1 MKPFFLATLLL
12 IALLVPLMSS
22 TAQHENRALLRGKI
36 TDRTTSAPL
45 AAELGL
51 AIRTPKGIVMK
62 HTRANEQG
70 EFQFNNLPV
79 GDYHLSTK
87 HDDYAVEHAGFSLQP
102 DDARTFDFRLVKAVP
117 LHGVITDEK
126 KRPLA
131 DARVKVSYE
140 QEPGFTNTFQW
151 EEGDVRTDAEGRFTI
166 AVHPERA
173 FIVQAASQGF
183 MDGGSAL
190 LKAGDKVALAL
201 TRGITVS
208 GTVTDEFG
216 NPLADAQVQIVAE
229 REQAILST
237 FLAFEVAQKAQQTT
251 VTNADGTFHFENV
264 SPTEHALI
272 VRHPQAEPQRLV
284 ADVTSKTEFAVRL
297 NRVYSPV
304 RNDRR
309 QQ

>member
-1 MKPFFLATLLL
+1 MKTFFLATSLF
-12 IALLVPLMSS
+12 IALLAPLASR
-22 TAQHENRALLRGKI
+22 TAQHETRASLRGKI
-36 TDRTTSAPL
+36 TDRTTSAPV

-62 HTRANEQG
+62 HARANEQG
-70 EFQFNNLPV
+70 DFEFTNLPA

-102 DDARTFDFRLVKAVP
+102 DDARVFDFHLVKAVP
-117 LHGVITDEK
+117 LKGVITDEK

-140 QEPGFTNTFQW
+140 QEPGFTATYQW
-151 EEGDVRTDAEGRFTI
+151 EEGDVRTDAEGRFTM

-173 FIVQAASQGF
+173 FIVQAASKGF
-183 MDGGSAL
+183 MDAGSAL
-190 LKAGDKVALAL
+190 LKAGDEAALSL

-229 REQAILST
+229 REQAVLST
-237 FLAFEVAQKAQQTT
+237 FLAFEIAQKAQQTT
-251 VTNADGTFHFENV
+251 VTKADGTFQFENV
-264 SPTEHALI
+264 SQTEHALI
-272 VRHPQAEPQRLV
+272 VRHPQAESRRLV
-284 ADVTSKTEFAVRL
+284 ADVTSKNSFTVRL

>member
-12 IALLVPLMSS
+12 LALLAPLASR
-22 TAQHENRALLRGKI
+22 TAQNENRASLRGKI

-70 EFQFNNLPV
+70 DFQFSNLPV

-87 HDDYAVEHAGFSLQP
+87 HGDYAVEHAGFSLQP
-102 DDARTFDFRLVKAVP
+102 DDARTFDFHLVKTVP

-126 KRPLA
+126 KRPLS

-140 QEPGFTNTFQW
+140 QAAGFTNTFQW
-151 EEGDVRTDAEGRFTI
+151 EEGDVRTDAEGHFTI

-173 FIVQAASQGF
+173 FIVQAASKGF

-190 LKAGDKVALAL
+190 LKAGDEITLAL
-201 TRGITVS
+201 TRGIMVS
-208 GTVTDEFG
+208 GTVMDEFG
-216 NPLADAQVQIVAE
+216 NPLAEAQVQIVAE

-251 VTNADGTFHFENV
+251 VTQADGTFHFENV
-264 SPTEHALI
+264 SATEHALI
-272 VRHPQAEPQRLV
+272 VRHPQAEPQRLR
-284 ADVTSKTEFAVRL
+284 ADVTSKTEFAVKL
-297 NRVYSPV
+297 NRVYAPV
-304 RNDRR
+304 RKDRIQR
-309 QQ
+309 